1 MALTEIDRNLLKRC
15 LAEEPGAWKDFVD
28 RFLGLFIHVIR
39 HTATARSVHLSDQDV
54 EDICS
59 EVFLQLLANDHKV
72 LARFEGKSSLA
83 TYLTVISRR
92 IVVREITQ
100 RGKLEA
106 LGHVNA
112 SRSSLAQAEAN
123 PEIDRW
129 EDREQVRTLMND
141 LPGNEAEIVKQ
152 YHLEGRS
159 YREISASLGVPEN
172 TIGPTLTRAR
182 SRMKD
187 NQVRS

>member
-1 MALTEIDRNLLKRC
+1 MALTEIDKNLIKRC

-39 HTATARSVHLSDQDV
+39 HTANSRSAKLSEQDV

-59 EVFLQLLANDHKV
+59 EIFMNLLANEYQILV
-72 LARFEGKSSLA
+72 NFRGKSSLS

-92 IVVREITQ
+92 IVVREISQ
-100 RGKLEA
+100 RRQAKM
-106 LGHVNA
+106 LGHVPA
-112 SRSSLAQAEAN
+112 SRSSLQQAAVTSV
-123 PEIDRW
+123 EIDRW
-129 EDREQVRTLMND
+129 EDRDQVRTLLSQ
-141 LPGNEAEIVKQ
+141 LPNTDAEVVRQ

-159 YREISASLGVPEN
+159 YREISARLGVPEN

-182 SRMKD
+182 TKMREI
-187 NQVRS
+187 